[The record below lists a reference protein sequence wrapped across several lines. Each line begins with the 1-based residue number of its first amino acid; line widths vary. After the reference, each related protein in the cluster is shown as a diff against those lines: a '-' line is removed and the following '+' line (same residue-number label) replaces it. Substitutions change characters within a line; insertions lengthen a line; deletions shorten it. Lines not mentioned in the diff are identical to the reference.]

1 LPRFVSIIMLL
12 VLILSNQTNSYAA
25 ENQSLDIKSEAA
37 VLVDSETGA
46 ILYNKNSDERL
57 YPASLTK
64 IATAIYALE
73 KGNIDDVVTISPR
86 AVKEEGTRVFLVEGE
101 RVPLKKLIQG
111 MLINSGNDAAVAI
124 AEHIDGSVEQF
135 AVNINKYLTE
145 EIGVSN
151 TNFTNP
157 NGLFNENHYTTAKDL
172 ALITNYAKRNP
183 VFTEIF
189 GTKEL
194 PWSGESWE
202 TTLLTHHRLLKGEIP
217 GEGITGG
224 KTGFVNESK
233 HTLATTA
240 ENENIKLTAIVLK
253 GERSKDTY
261 KDTEKLIEYGLNNFQ
276 HSVIKQDELF
286 KMKEKEYY
294 AKSDIVITEHV
305 KGSKESI
312 TEQGILEIVNDG
324 EVIQSI
330 QLEAKK
336 NKQVKVEVKE
346 EKLQTSEESSVNII
360 LGILVLA
367 FAGLFLGV
375 RKRLVKDNNV
385 KRP

>member
-1 LPRFVSIIMLL
+1 MSRFVSIIMLL
-12 VLILSNQTNSYAA
+12 FLVLSSQTNSYAA

-46 ILYNKNSDERL
+46 ILYNKNSDEKL

-73 KGNIDDVVTISPR
+73 NGNIDIVVTISPR

-124 AEHIDGSVEQF
+124 AEHIDGSVEEF

-145 EIGVSN
+145 EVGVSN

-172 ALITNYAKRNP
+172 ALITNYAKKNP

-217 GEGITGG
+217 VEGITGG
-224 KTGFVNESK
+224 KTGFVDESK

-240 ENENIKLTAIVLK
+240 ENDNLKLTAIVLK
-253 GERSKDTY
+253 GDRSKDTY
-261 KDTEKLIEYGLNNFQ
+261 QDTEKLIEYGLKNFQ
-276 HSVIKQDELF
+276 HRVIKQNEFF

-294 AKSDIVITEHV
+294 TKSDIVVTEHIN
-305 KGSKESI
+305 GSKESV
-312 TEQGILEIVNDG
+312 TDKGVLEVVNDG
-324 EVIQSI
+324 DVIQSI
-330 QLEAKK
+330 QLEVKEP
-336 NKQVKVEVKE
+336 KQVKVKVKK
-346 EKLQTSEESSVNII
+346 EKLLTSEESSVNII
-360 LGILVLA
+360 YGIIVIA

-375 RKRLVKDNNV
+375 RKRLVK
-385 KRP
+385 RQ

>member
-1 LPRFVSIIMLL
+1 LSRFVSIIMLL
-12 VLILSNQTNSYAA
+12 FLVLSSQTNGYAA

-46 ILYNKNSDERL
+46 ILYNKNSDEKL

-73 KGNIDDVVTISPR
+73 NGNIDDVVTISPR

-124 AEHIDGSVEQF
+124 AEHIDGSVEEF

-145 EIGVSN
+145 EVGVSN

-172 ALITNYAKRNP
+172 ALITNYAKKNP

-217 GEGITGG
+217 VEGITGG
-224 KTGFVNESK
+224 KTGFVDESK

-240 ENENIKLTAIVLK
+240 ENDNLKLTAIVLK
-253 GERSKDTY
+253 GDRSKDTY
-261 KDTEKLIEYGLNNFQ
+261 QDTEKLIEYGLKNFQ
-276 HSVIKQDELF
+276 HRVIKQNELF

-294 AKSDIVITEHV
+294 TKSDIVVTEHIN
-305 KGSKESI
+305 GSKESV
-312 TEQGILEIVNDG
+312 TDKGVLEVVNDG
-324 EVIQSI
+324 DVIQSI
-330 QLEAKK
+330 QLEVKEP
-336 NKQVKVEVKE
+336 KQVKVKVKK
-346 EKLQTSEESSVNII
+346 EKLLTSEESSVNII
-360 LGILVLA
+360 YGIIVIA

-375 RKRLVKDNNV
+375 RKRLVK
-385 KRP
+385 RQ

>member
-12 VLILSNQTNSYAA
+12 FLILSNQTNSYAA

-73 KGNIDDVVTISPR
+73 NGNIDDVVTISPR

-101 RVPLKKLIQG
+101 KVPLKKLIQG

-217 GEGITGG
+217 VEGITGG

-324 EVIQSI
+324 EVSQSI
-330 QLEAKK
+330 QLEAKIP
-336 NKQVKVEVKE
+336 KQVKVEVQE

-360 LGILVLA
+360 FGILVLA

-375 RKRLVKDNNV
+375 RKRLVK
-385 KRP
+385 RQ

>member
-1 LPRFVSIIMLL
+1 LSKFVSLFMLL
-12 VLILSNQTNSYAA
+12 FLIFSNQTNSYAQ
-25 ENQSLDIKSEAA
+25 ETQPLDIKCEAA
-37 VLVDSETGA
+37 VLMDSETGA
-46 ILYNKNSDERL
+46 ILYNKNSDEKL

-64 IATAIYALE
+64 IATAIYAIE
-73 KGNIDDVVTISPR
+73 NGNLDDVVTISSR
-86 AVKEEGTRVFLVEGE
+86 AVKEEGTRVYLVEGE
-101 RVPLKKLIQG
+101 EVPLKKLIQG

-135 AVNINKYLTE
+135 AENINTYLSE
-145 EIGVSN
+145 QIGVSN

-157 NGLFNENHYTTAKDL
+157 NGLFHENHYTTANDL
-172 ALITNYAKRNP
+172 ALITNYAKKNP

-217 GEGITGG
+217 FEGITGG

-261 KDTEKLIEYGLNNFQ
+261 QDSEKLIEYGLKNF
-276 HSVIKQDELF
+276 HHRVIEQDELF
-286 KMKEKEYY
+286 KLKEKEYY
-294 AKSDIVITEHV
+294 AKGDIVVTEHV
-305 KGSKESI
+305 DGSSENI
-312 TEQGILEIVNDG
+312 TNQGILEVVNDG
-324 EVIQSI
+324 VVTQTI
-330 QLEAKK
+330 QLEAKESEPVNGK
-336 NKQVKVEVKE
+336 VKE
-346 EKLQTSEESSVNII
+346 EKLLTSEESSVNII
-360 LGILVLA
+360 YGIILFAV
-367 FAGLFLGV
+367 AGLFLGV
-375 RKRLVKDNNV
+375 RKRLVK
-385 KRP
+385 RH

>member
-1 LPRFVSIIMLL
+1 MSRFVSIIMLL
-12 VLILSNQTNSYAA
+12 FLILSSQTNSYAA

-46 ILYNKNSDERL
+46 ILYNKNSDEKL

-73 KGNIDDVVTISPR
+73 NGNIDDVVTISPR

-124 AEHIDGSVEQF
+124 AEHIDGGVEEF

-145 EIGVSN
+145 EVGVSN

-172 ALITNYAKRNP
+172 ALITNYAKKNP

-217 GEGITGG
+217 VEGITGG
-224 KTGFVNESK
+224 KTGFIDESK

-240 ENENIKLTAIVLK
+240 ENDNIKLTAIVLK
-253 GERSKDTY
+253 GDRSKDTY
-261 KDTEKLIEYGLNNFQ
+261 QDTEKLIEYGLKNFQ
-276 HSVIKQDELF
+276 HRVIKQNELF

-294 AKSDIVITEHV
+294 TKSDIVVTEHIN
-305 KGSKESI
+305 GSKESV
-312 TEQGILEIVNDG
+312 TDKGVLEVVNDG
-324 EVIQSI
+324 DVIQSI
-330 QLEAKK
+330 QLEVKEP
-336 NKQVKVEVKE
+336 KQVKVKVKK
-346 EKLQTSEESSVNII
+346 EKLLTSEESSVNII
-360 LGILVLA
+360 YGIIVIAL
-367 FAGLFLGV
+367 AGLFLGL
-375 RKRLVKDNNV
+375 RKRLVK
-385 KRP
+385 RQ

>member
-1 LPRFVSIIMLL
+1 LSRFVSIIMLL
-12 VLILSNQTNSYAA
+12 FLILSSQTNSYAA

-46 ILYNKNSDERL
+46 ILYNKNSDEKL

-73 KGNIDDVVTISPR
+73 NGNIDDVVTISPR

-124 AEHIDGSVEQF
+124 AEHIDGSVEEF
-135 AVNINKYLTE
+135 VVNINKYLRE
-145 EIGVSN
+145 EVGVSN

-172 ALITNYAKRNP
+172 ALITNYAKKNP

-217 GEGITGG
+217 VEGITGG
-224 KTGFVNESK
+224 KTGFVDESK

-240 ENENIKLTAIVLK
+240 ENDNLKLTAIVLK
-253 GERSKDTY
+253 GDRSKDTY
-261 KDTEKLIEYGLNNFQ
+261 QDTEKLIEYGLKNFQ
-276 HSVIKQDELF
+276 HRVIKQNELF
-286 KMKEKEYY
+286 KMNEKEYY
-294 AKSDIVITEHV
+294 TKSDIVVTEHIN
-305 KGSKESI
+305 GSKESV
-312 TEQGILEIVNDG
+312 TDKGVLEVVNDG
-324 EVIQSI
+324 DVIQSI
-330 QLEAKK
+330 QLEVKEP
-336 NKQVKVEVKE
+336 KQVKVKVKK
-346 EKLQTSEESSVNII
+346 EKLLTSEESSVNII
-360 LGILVLA
+360 YGIIVIA

-375 RKRLVKDNNV
+375 RKRLVK
-385 KRP
+385 RQ

>member
-1 LPRFVSIIMLL
+1 MSRFVSIIMLL
-12 VLILSNQTNSYAA
+12 FLVLSSQTNSYAA

-46 ILYNKNSDERL
+46 ILYNKNSDEKL

-73 KGNIDDVVTISPR
+73 NGNIDDVVTISPR

-124 AEHIDGSVEQF
+124 AEHIDGSVEEF

-145 EIGVSN
+145 EVGVSN

-172 ALITNYAKRNP
+172 ALITNYAKKNP

-194 PWSGESWE
+194 PWSGESWK

-217 GEGITGG
+217 VEGITGG
-224 KTGFVNESK
+224 KTGFVDESK

-240 ENENIKLTAIVLK
+240 ENDNIKLTAIVLK
-253 GERSKDTY
+253 GDRSKDTY
-261 KDTEKLIEYGLNNFQ
+261 QDTEKLIEYGLKNFQ
-276 HSVIKQDELF
+276 HRVIKQNELF

-294 AKSDIVITEHV
+294 TKSDIVVTEHIN
-305 KGSKESI
+305 GSKVRV
-312 TEQGILEIVNDG
+312 TEKGVLEVVNDG
-324 EVIQSI
+324 DVIQSI
-330 QLEAKK
+330 QLEVKEP
-336 NKQVKVEVKE
+336 KQVKVKK
-346 EKLQTSEESSVNII
+346 EKLLTSEESSVNII
-360 LGILVLA
+360 YGIIVIA

-375 RKRLVKDNNV
+375 RKRLVK
-385 KRP
+385 RQ

>member
-1 LPRFVSIIMLL
+1 MSRFVSLLMLL
-12 VLILSNQTNSYAA
+12 FLILSNQANSRAA
-25 ENQSLDIKSEAA
+25 EKTLDIKSEAA

-57 YPASLTK
+57 FPASLTK
-64 IATAIYALE
+64 IATAIYAIE
-73 KGNIDDVVTISPR
+73 NGNIDDIVAISPR
-86 AVKEEGTRVFLVEGE
+86 AVKEEGTRVYLVEGE

-124 AEHIDGSVEQF
+124 AEHIDGSVEKF
-135 AVNINKYLTE
+135 AVNINKYLTKK
-145 EIGVSN
+145 IGVSN

-157 NGLFNENHYTTAKDL
+157 NGLYNENHYTTAKDL
-172 ALITNYAKRNP
+172 ALITNYAKKNP

-217 GEGITGG
+217 VEGITGG

-240 ENENIKLTAIVLK
+240 ENEHIKLTAIVLK
-253 GERSKDTY
+253 GDRSKDTY
-261 KDTEKLIEYGLNNFQ
+261 QDTEKLIEYGLNSFQ
-276 HSVIKQDELF
+276 HRIIKQDELF

-305 KGSKESI
+305 NGSKESI
-312 TEQGILEIVNDG
+312 TEQGTLEVVNDG

-330 QLEAKK
+330 QLEVKEPER
-336 NKQVKVEVKE
+336 VKVKVKE
-346 EKLQTSEESSVNII
+346 EKLLTSEQSSINII
-360 LGILVLA
+360 YGIIVFA

-375 RKRLVKDNNV
+375 RKRLVK
-385 KRP
+385 RQ